1 MKGMSASL
9 MAEGGTRTGRQ
20 PGRLFRVQQRF
31 DLLPDDGFAT
41 DDFLAPLFEVIVG
54 DGLQVVNV
62 VEVNVFQKI
71 HLGLDIPWYRDVNQQ
86 QRPVLAQLHERLQ
99 FRAVQ
104 HVMRCGGAADD
115 DVNFLKFTR
124 PLLEM
129 NGASAEVPGQ
139 GFRPIV

>member
-1 MKGMSASL
+1 MRRTCDQMTGMSASL
-9 MAEGGTRTGRQ
+9 MAEDRARTGRQ
-20 PGRLFRVQQRF
+20 SERLFRAQQHF
-31 DLLPDDGFAT
+31 DLLTSDGFAT

-99 FRAVQ
+99 LRAV
-104 HVMRCGGAADD
+104 
-115 DVNFLKFTR
+115 
-124 PLLEM
+124 
-129 NGASAEVPGQ
+129 
-139 GFRPIV
+139 